1 MFRTFIT
8 SHCSSLPQSLYDKTH
23 TLQKEQLVYNFIPP
37 PSARS
42 MLFIRT
48 WLRAAQE
55 HNSTDPPVFDSEEIV
70 DLKYQDSVTNSHINE
85 HLHCYCYCYFAGY
98 KILLSVLMRKFH
110 SLTEKKSK
118 SLSVGDCEWIF
129 VLLDLLIWVKF
140 LDPTKIPAHIL
151 SLSLFFC
158 DMSCFSSFTR
168 GNWCRIGGW
177 ACRYKVLQPNLHI
190 QHMCT
195 KPSDYRST
203 NWSWWDQSGLWRG
216 RWGEGG
222 VCVWGQREEVYL
234 ALTRSTREQ

>member
-151 SLSLFFC
+151 SLSLFFSVTC
-158 DMSCFSSFTR
+158 PAFPLSH
-168 GNWCRIGGW
+168 GVIGAELGGGLVGIKYYSQTYTFNTCAPNQVITAAPTDPDEIKA
-177 ACRYKVLQPNLHI
+177 AC
-190 QHMCT
+190 
-195 KPSDYRST
+195 
-203 NWSWWDQSGLWRG
+203 GEE
-216 RWGEGG
+216 GEGREVS
-222 VCVWGQREEVYL
+222 VCGGKGRRF
-234 ALTRSTREQ
+234 T